1 MYRLITG
8 LPKGNPLSAAV
19 AVVMFSATAAV
30 VSVRVR
36 FDRRAGMHADGQ
48 VVVVVV
54 VVGATVVFVGT
65 SMSACI
71 TSSAVVVAVGCVV
84 IGLVVSKGAVVVS

>member
-48 VVVVVV
+48 VVVF

-65 SMSACI
+65 SMSACG

-84 IGLVVSKGAVVVS
+84 IGLVVSKGAVVVG

>member
-8 LPKGNPLSAAV
+8 LPKGKPLSAAV
-19 AVVMFSATAAV
+19 AVAMFAATAAV
-30 VSVRVR
+30 VSVRAR

-48 VVVVVV
+48 VVVVV

-65 SMSACI
+65 SMSACG
-71 TSSAVVVAVGCVV
+71 TSSVVVVAVGCVV